1 MGKVR
6 GRKAKERGSSP
17 RRRGTA
23 AAGGPRRF
31 LAGLFAVAALAAVAP
46 GAPLAEEAVPV
57 MPRVDVI
64 GTRENLERIPGSGEI
79 VDEETLEK
87 SRVFTVGEALRK
99 VPGVNV
105 RDEEGFG
112 VRPNIGIRG
121 RNPTRSTKVL
131 LLEDGIPLVYAPYGE
146 NASYYFP
153 PIDRFER
160 IEVLK
165 GAGQILF
172 GPQTVSGVV
181 NFITPAPPWE
191 PGGSIALTGGNRD
204 YVNGHLGFGGRNIL
218 LDYTRKEGDGARDN
232 IHSRLNDFNFKTVID
247 LGEAQALTLRS
258 NFYSEDSNVT
268 YSGLTDAEFRNLG
281 ARYNPFKNDFFNA
294 DRYGVSATHEV
305 GLGGGA
311 ILTTNLYGALFKR
324 DWWRQSSTTTDP
336 QCGPE
341 FTADRIAGVRV
352 DPDACNSI
360 QGRLRQYYTWG
371 IEPRLRVDHAAFG
384 LKSEMDLGVRAHYE
398 TQDRRQL
405 NGTAP
410 TARTGVIVEDNERK
424 TQAYSGF
431 LQNRFLIG
439 NWTVTPGLRVEWI
452 EHERTNRLAAG
463 GTGVTGKEDL
473 FELIP
478 ALGVT
483 YSPVSGTTVFAGVH
497 RGFAP
502 PRTEDLISNT
512 GGSVDID
519 AEKSWNYE
527 LGVRS
532 RPARGLDVQATLFR
546 NDFEREVA
554 VGSIAGGSIPLSTG
568 ETLYQGLE
576 LSGRVDGGDLFD
588 TPHNVYLLAAFTYL
602 PTAKMTS
609 PFVRVDTGEFVQG
622 DTSGNRVPYAPERQ
636 LTAALGYAHPF
647 GLDGR
652 IEAVYVGEQFS
663 DFLNTEVAPP
673 DGNGQAGKIASYTV
687 WNATVN
693 YLIPRTGLSL
703 FTAVKNIADKTY
715 IVDRTR
721 GILPGSP
728 RLIHAGV
735 KYVF

>member
-6 GRKAKERGSSP
+6 DREAKKRDRFS
-17 RRRGTA
+17 RWRGTA
-23 AAGGPRRF
+23 AAGWPRRF
-31 LAGLFAVAALAAVAP
+31 LAGLFAVAVLAAGAP

-64 GTRENLERIPGSGEI
+64 GTLERLERIPGSGDI
-79 VDEETLEK
+79 LDEETLVK
-87 SRVFTVGEALRK
+87 SRVFTVNEALRK
-99 VPGVNV
+99 VSGVHV

-121 RNPTRSTKVL
+121 RNPTRSSKL
-131 LLEDGIPLVYAPYGE
+131 MLLEDGIPLVFAPYGDSA
-146 NASYYFP
+146 NYYFP

-172 GPQTVSGVV
+172 GPQTVGGVV

-191 PGGSIALTGGNRD
+191 PGGSIALIGGNRD
-204 YVNGHLGFGGRNIL
+204 YFNGHLRFGGRNIL

-232 IHSRLNDFNFKTVID
+232 IHSRLDDFNFKTVID
-247 LGEAQALTLRS
+247 LGGAQALTLRG
-258 NFYSEDSNVT
+258 NYYTETSNVT
-268 YSGLTDAEFRNLG
+268 YSGLTDAEFRNFG
-281 ARYNPFKNDFFNA
+281 ARYNPFKNDFFYV
-294 DRYGVSATHEV
+294 DRYGGSATHEV
-305 GLGGGA
+305 GLGGGM
-311 ILTTNLYGALFKR
+311 ILTTNLYGSIVNR
-324 DWWRQSSTTTDP
+324 HWWRQSSTTTDP

-341 FTADRIAGVRV
+341 FLADRIAGLPV
-352 DPDACNSI
+352 DPDACDSI
-360 QGRLRQYYTWG
+360 QGRLREYYTWG
-371 IEPRLRVDHAAFG
+371 IEPRLRVDHTLFG
-384 LKSEMDLGVRAHYE
+384 VRSETELGARAHYE

-410 TARTGVIVEDNERK
+410 TARTGAIVEDNERR

-431 LQNRFLIG
+431 FQNLFLIG
-439 NWTVTPGLRVEWI
+439 NWTVTPGIRVEWI

-463 GTGVTGKEDL
+463 GTGVTGKDDL

-483 YSPVSGTTVFAGVH
+483 YGPFEGTTVFAGVH

-502 PRTEDLISNT
+502 PRTEDLITNA

-532 RPARGLDVQATLFR
+532 RPARGVGVQATLFR
-546 NDFEREVA
+546 NDYDREIA
-554 VGSIAGGSIPLSTG
+554 VGSIAGGSVPLSTG
-568 ETLYQGLE
+568 ETLYQGAE
-576 LSGRVDGGDLFD
+576 LSGRVDGGEIFD
-588 TPHNVYLLAAFTYL
+588 TPHNVYLQAAFTYL

-622 DTSGNRVPYAPERQ
+622 DTTGNRVPYAPKRQ
-636 LTAALGYAHPF
+636 LTAALGYAHPS
-647 GLDGR
+647 GLDGQV
-652 IEAVYVGEQFS
+652 EAVYVGEQYS

-673 DGNGQAGKIASYTV
+673 DGNGQAGKIASHTV
-687 WNATVN
+687 WNAAVN
-693 YLIPRTGLSL
+693 YLVPRTGLTL
-703 FTAVKNIADKTY
+703 FATVKNIADKTY